1 MAHILSNQWILKRRP
16 HWDRLSSLLAQSDS
30 SGLGQL
36 SRAELQE
43 MALLYRQV
51 AADLSVLRQDSTA
64 RTYAEHVNQLLAR
77 AHHIIYSGRKTNLL
91 TLFRFLRDE
100 YPAIFQRQIGYVLAS
115 LLVSVA
121 WGLLGVALTS
131 ARPDFMRHFVGPAMI
146 ATMERHQMWTESI
159 VSVAPQMTSH
169 IMTNNLSVSFV
180 TFAGGIVFGLG
191 TFFYLFVNG
200 MMLGVIAAACH
211 QYGMSVLLWSFVAP
225 HGSLE
230 LPSILIAGGAGFR
243 LGHAMLFPGALRW
256 KESVARGG
264 IEATRL
270 VSGIIP
276 LLVIAGCLE
285 GFFSPSHAPVWL
297 KFTVGGLLF
306 TLLNLWLFRPVKTAP
321 GQRRQGRERE
331 FGRGMAGHKGPQEHR
346 NANDVFL
353 CGQSN

>member
-1 MAHILSNQWILKRRP
+1 MAQILSNQWILKRRP
-16 HWDRLSSLLAQSDS
+16 PWDRLSSLLAQSDA

-91 TLFRFLRDE
+91 TVFRFLRDE
-100 YPAIFQRQIGYVLAS
+100 YPLIFQSQIGYVLAS

-180 TFAGGIVFGLG
+180 TFAGGIAFGLG

-285 GFFSPSHAPVWL
+285 GFFSPSHAPIWL

-306 TLLNLWLFRPVKTAP
+306 TLLNLWLFRPVKAALP
-321 GQRRQGRERE
+321 G
-331 FGRGMAGHKGPQEHR
+331 A
-346 NANDVFL
+346 
-353 CGQSN
+353 

>member
-1 MAHILSNQWILKRRP
+1 MAQILSNQWILKRRP

-91 TLFRFLRDE
+91 TVFRFLRDE
-100 YPAIFQRQIGYVLAS
+100 YPAIFQSQIGYVLAS

-121 WGLLGVALTS
+121 WGLLGVAITS

-159 VSVAPQMTSH
+159 VSVAPQMTSR

-230 LPSILIAGGAGFR
+230 LPSIIIAGGAGFR

-276 LLVIAGCLE
+276 LLIIAGCLE
-285 GFFSPSHAPVWL
+285 GFFSPSHAPIWL

-306 TLLNLWLFRPVKTAP
+306 TLLNLWLFRPVKTEA
-321 GQRRQGRERE
+321 
-331 FGRGMAGHKGPQEHR
+331 AG
-346 NANDVFL
+346 A
-353 CGQSN
+353 

>member
-1 MAHILSNQWILKRRP
+1 
-16 HWDRLSSLLAQSDS
+16 
-30 SGLGQL
+30 
-36 SRAELQE
+36 

-51 AADLSVLRQDSTA
+51 AADLSVLRQDATA
-64 RTYAEHVNQLLAR
+64 RSYAQHVNQLLAR

-100 YPAIFQRQIGYVLAS
+100 YPAIFQQQIGFVLAS
-115 LLVSVA
+115 VLVSVA
-121 WGLLGVALTS
+121 WGLLGAVLTS
-131 ARPDFMRHFVGPAMI
+131 ARPEFMRHFVGPEMI
-146 ATMERHQMWTESI
+146 ATMERHRMWTESI
-159 VSVAPQMTSH
+159 VSIAPMETSH
-169 IMTNNLSVSFV
+169 IMTNNLSVCFAI
-180 TFAGGIVFGLG
+180 FAGGIVFGLG
-191 TFFYLFVNG
+191 TFFYLFFNG
-200 MMLGVIAAACH
+200 MMLGVIGAACH
-211 QYGMSVLLWSFVAP
+211 QYGMSLALWSFVAP

-285 GFFSPSHAPVWL
+285 GFFSPSQAPVWL

-306 TLLNLWLFRPVKTAP
+306 SLLLVWLFRPVKA
-321 GQRRQGRERE
+321 
-331 FGRGMAGHKGPQEHR
+331 AAV
-346 NANDVFL
+346 N
-353 CGQSN
+353 S

>member
-1 MAHILSNQWILKRRP
+1 
-16 HWDRLSSLLAQSDS
+16 
-30 SGLGQL
+30 
-36 SRAELQE
+36 

-64 RTYAEHVNQLLAR
+64 HAYAAHVNQLLAR

-91 TLFRFLRDE
+91 TIFLFLRDE
-100 YPAIFQRQIGYVLAS
+100 YPAIFQRQIGYVATS
-115 LLVSVA
+115 LLVSLA
-121 WGLLGVALTS
+121 WGLLGAVLTS
-131 ARPDFMRHFVGPAMI
+131 ARPEFMRHFVGPQMI
-146 ATMERHQMWTESI
+146 ATMERHEMWTKSVISI
-159 VSVAPQMTSH
+159 APMATSA

-200 MMLGVIAAACH
+200 MMLGVIGAACH
-211 QYGMSVLLWSFVAP
+211 QYAMSVALWSFVAP

-230 LPSILIAGGAGFR
+230 LPSIIIAGAAGFR

-256 KESVARGG
+256 KDSIAQGG

-285 GFFSPSHAPVWL
+285 GFFSPSQAPVWL

-306 TLLNLWLFRPVKTAP
+306 TLLLVWLFRPVKASV
-321 GQRRQGRERE
+321 E
-331 FGRGMAGHKGPQEHR
+331 MA
-346 NANDVFL
+346 
-353 CGQSN
+353 

>member
-1 MAHILSNQWILKRRP
+1 MAQILSNQWILKRRP

-64 RTYAEHVNQLLAR
+64 RTYAAHVNQLLAR

-100 YPAIFQRQIGYVLAS
+100 YPAIFQSQIGYVLAS
-115 LLVSVA
+115 VLVSVA
-121 WGLLGVALTS
+121 WGLFGAAVTS
-131 ARPDFMRHFVGPAMI
+131 ARPEFMRHFVGPAMI

-159 VSVAPQMTSH
+159 VSVAPQETSH
-169 IMTNNLSVSFV
+169 IMTNNLTVSFV

-230 LPSILIAGGAGFR
+230 LPSILIAGAAGFR

-297 KFTVGGLLF
+297 KFTVGGMLF
-306 TLLNLWLFRPVKTAP
+306 ALLNLWLFRPVK
-321 GQRRQGRERE
+321 
-331 FGRGMAGHKGPQEHR
+331 MAAKE
-346 NANDVFL
+346 L
-353 CGQSN
+353 